1 MSELQ
6 LTKCL
11 SIDVRKGAQGETEA
25 VVGTGET
32 HVAKDGRNY
41 GGRLILCVH
50 AATQF

>member
-6 LTKCL
+6 LTKRL

-25 VVGTGET
+25 VVRTGET
-32 HVAKDGRNY
+32 HIAKDGRNY
-41 GGRLILCVH
+41 RGRLILCVH